1 MRPADRPSNHA
12 AALPAA
18 RDGTRPRTDAG
29 GQSERGAAL
38 LTVLL
43 LVAVIAV
50 LAGAALER
58 LRLAT
63 KIGGNAV
70 ALDQARAYSQAAEI
84 LAVTKIGD
92 LLARDLNRVTL
103 AGGWSDKPFPL
114 PIPGGV
120 ATARVS
126 DGGNCFNLNSLVV
139 QTSPGVYASFS
150 PARRQF
156 ARLIRLIGA
165 PTAAPDAIAGAT
177 SDWLDSDNTPVEQ
190 GVEDGGYTGYRPAN
204 TLMADP
210 SELRAV
216 SGVTAAVYA
225 RLRPWICTLPKAEP
239 SKINV
244 NTLLPEQAPL
254 FAMLLPD
261 TLSVEGARQLLL
273 RRPPQGFA
281 STSEFWK
288 LPALSAI
295 TAAPDAVAQTSVT
308 TNWFALRVDVRL
320 GDAEIEDHG
329 LIDATRLPA
338 RLATRQWGEPS

>member
-1 MRPADRPSNHA
+1 MRPVDRP
-12 AALPAA
+12 
-18 RDGTRPRTDAG
+18 RVETRVFAG
-29 GQSERGAAL
+29 FQKHSERGAAL

-50 LAGAALER
+50 LAGTALEK
-58 LRLAT
+58 LRLST
-63 KIGGNAV
+63 RIGGNAV
-70 ALDQARAYSQAAEI
+70 ALDQARAFAQAAEI
-84 LAVTKIGD
+84 LAVAKVSD
-92 LLARDLNRVTL
+92 LLARDPNRVTL

-114 PIPGGV
+114 PIPGGI
-120 ATARVS
+120 ATARVR

-139 QTSPGVYASFS
+139 ETGPGIYVAYSPT
-150 PARRQF
+150 RRQF
-156 ARLIRLIGA
+156 ARLIRLVGA
-165 PTAAPDAIAGAT
+165 PTSSPDGIAAAT
-177 SDWLDSDNTPVEQ
+177 ADWIDSDNAPVEQ
-190 GVEDGGYTGYRPAN
+190 GSEDASYTGYRPAD

-216 SGVTAAVYA
+216 AGVTSAVYA
-225 RLRPWICTLPKAEP
+225 KLRPWVCTLPKAEP

-244 NTLLPEQAPL
+244 NTLLPEQAAL

-261 TLSVEGARQLLL
+261 TLSVEGARQMLL

-288 LPALSAI
+288 LPALTAI
-295 TAAPDAVAQTSVT
+295 TAGPEAEAQTSVT
-308 TNWFALRVDVRL
+308 TKWFALRVDVTL
-320 GDAEIEDHG
+320 GDADLEDHG

>member
-1 MRPADRPSNHA
+1 MRRVDRP
-12 AALPAA
+12 
-18 RDGTRPRTDAG
+18 GVETRVFAG
-29 GQSERGAAL
+29 FRKDSERGAAL

-50 LAGAALER
+50 LAGTALEK
-58 LRLAT
+58 LRLST
-63 KIGGNAV
+63 RIGSNAV
-70 ALDQARAYSQAAEI
+70 ALDQARAFAQAAEI
-84 LAVTKIGD
+84 LAVAKVSD
-92 LLARDLNRVTL
+92 LLARDPSRVTL

-114 PIPGGV
+114 PIPGGI

-139 QTSPGVYASFS
+139 ETGPGVYAAYS

-156 ARLIRLIGA
+156 ARLIRLVGA
-165 PTAAPDAIAGAT
+165 PTASPEGIAAAT
-177 SDWLDSDNTPVEQ
+177 ADWIDSDNAPVEQ
-190 GVEDGGYTGYRPAN
+190 GSEDASYTGYRPAD
-204 TLMADP
+204 TLMVDP

-216 SGVTAAVYA
+216 AGVTAAVYA
-225 RLRPWICTLPKAEP
+225 RLRPWVCTLPKAEP

-244 NTLLPEQAPL
+244 NTLLPEQAAL

-261 TLSVEGARQLLL
+261 TLSVEGARQMLL

-295 TAAPDAVAQTSVT
+295 TAGPDAEAQTSVT
-308 TNWFALRVDVRL
+308 TKWFALRVDVTL
-320 GDAEIEDHG
+320 GDADLEDHG

>member
-1 MRPADRPSNHA
+1 MRPADR
-12 AALPAA
+12 
-18 RDGTRPRTDAG
+18 RRVETRASAG
-29 GQSERGAAL
+29 FQKDSERGAAL

-50 LAGAALER
+50 LAGTALEK
-58 LRLAT
+58 LRLST
-63 KIGGNAV
+63 RIGGNAV
-70 ALDQARAYSQAAEI
+70 ALDQARAYAQAAEI
-84 LAVTKIGD
+84 LAVAKVGD
-92 LLARDLNRVTL
+92 LLARDPNRVTL

-114 PIPGGV
+114 PIPGGI

-139 QTSPGVYASFS
+139 ETGPGVYAAYS

-156 ARLIRLIGA
+156 ARLIRLVGA
-165 PTAAPDAIAGAT
+165 PTSSPDGIAAAT
-177 SDWLDSDNTPVEQ
+177 ADWIDSDNAPIEQ
-190 GVEDGGYTGYRPAN
+190 GSEDASYTGYRPAD

-216 SGVTAAVYA
+216 AGVTAAVYA
-225 RLRPWICTLPKAEP
+225 RLRPWVCTLPRAEP

-244 NTLLPEQAPL
+244 NTLLPEQAAL

-261 TLSVEGARQLLL
+261 TLSVEGARQMLLK
-273 RRPPQGFA
+273 RPPQGYA

-295 TAAPDAVAQTSVT
+295 TAGPEAEAQTSVT
-308 TNWFALRVDVRL
+308 TKWFALRVDVTL
-320 GDAEIEDHG
+320 GDADLEDHG

>member
-1 MRPADRPSNHA
+1 MRPTDRS
-12 AALPAA
+12 
-18 RDGTRPRTDAG
+18 G
-29 GQSERGAAL
+29 ERGAAL

-50 LAGAALER
+50 LAGTALEK
-58 LRLAT
+58 LRLST
-63 KIGGNAV
+63 RIGGNAV
-70 ALDQARAYSQAAEI
+70 ALDQARAFAQAAEV
-84 LAVTKIGD
+84 LAVAKVGD
-92 LLARDLNRVTL
+92 LLARDPNRVTL
-103 AGGWSDKPFPL
+103 AGGWSDKPYPL
-114 PIPGGV
+114 PIPGGI

-139 QTSPGVYASFS
+139 ETGPGVYSAYS

-156 ARLIRLIGA
+156 ARLIRLVGA
-165 PTAAPDAIAGAT
+165 STASPDGIAAAT
-177 SDWLDSDNTPVEQ
+177 ADWIDSDEAPVEQ
-190 GVEDGGYTGYRPAN
+190 GSEDASYTGYRPGN

-216 SGVTAAVYA
+216 AGVTAALYA
-225 RLRPWICTLPKAEP
+225 KIRPWVCTLPRAEP

-244 NTLLPEQAPL
+244 NTLLPEQAAL

-261 TLSVEGARQLLL
+261 TLSVEGARQMLLK
-273 RRPPQGFA
+273 RPPQGYA

-295 TAAPDAVAQTSVT
+295 TAGPDAEAQTAVT
-308 TNWFALRVDVRL
+308 TKWFALRVDVTL
-320 GDAEIEDHG
+320 GDADLEDHG
-329 LIDATRLPA
+329 LIDATKLPA

>member
-1 MRPADRPSNHA
+1 MRPADRP
-12 AALPAA
+12 PAE
-18 RDGTRPRTDAG
+18 TRSSVRFQKD
-29 GQSERGAAL
+29 SEHGAAL

-50 LAGAALER
+50 LAGTALEK
-58 LRLAT
+58 LRLST

-70 ALDQARAYSQAAEI
+70 ALDQARAYAGAAEI
-84 LAVTKIGD
+84 LAVTKVGD
-92 LLARDLNRVTL
+92 LLARDPNKVTL
-103 AGGWSDKPFPL
+103 AGGWSDKPYPL
-114 PIPGGV
+114 PIPGGF

-139 QTSPGVYASFS
+139 ETGPGVYASYS
-150 PARRQF
+150 PARQQF
-156 ARLIRLIGA
+156 ARLIRLVNA
-165 PTAAPDAIAGAT
+165 PTSSPDGIAGAT
-177 SDWLDSDNTPVEQ
+177 SDWLDSDNSPVEQ
-190 GVEDGGYTGYRPAN
+190 GVEDSGYTGYRPAN
-204 TLMADP
+204 TLMVDP

-225 RLRPWICTLPKAEP
+225 KLRPWICTLPRAEA

-244 NTLLPEQAPL
+244 NTLLPEQAAL

-273 RRPPQGFA
+273 KRPPQGFA
-281 STSEFWK
+281 STGEFWK
-288 LPALSAI
+288 LPALSAV
-295 TAAPDAVAQTSVT
+295 TAASDAVAQTSVT
-308 TNWFALRVDVRL
+308 TTWFALRVDVRL
-320 GDAEIEDHG
+320 GDVDLEDHG

>member
-1 MRPADRPSNHA
+1 MPAERASKNAPKPETRSF
-12 AALPAA
+12 A
-18 RDGTRPRTDAG
+18 RFGKNT
-29 GQSERGAAL
+29 ERGAAL

-50 LAGAALER
+50 LAGTALEK
-58 LRLAT
+58 LRLST
-63 KIGGNAV
+63 KVGANAV

-84 LAVTKIGD
+84 LAVTKVGA
-92 LLARDLNRVTL
+92 LLARAPTKVTL

-114 PIPGGV
+114 PIPGGI

-139 QTSPGVYASFS
+139 RTGPDTYAAYS
-150 PARRQF
+150 PARLQF
-156 ARLIRLIGA
+156 ARLIRLVGA
-165 PTAAPDAIAGAT
+165 PTSAPDAVAAAT
-177 SDWLDSDNTPVEQ
+177 ADWIDSDNAPVEQ
-190 GVEDGGYTGYRPAN
+190 GAEDGSYTGYRPGD

-216 SGVTAAVYA
+216 SGVTPEVYA
-225 RLRPWICTLPKAEP
+225 KLRPWICTLPRAEP
-239 SKINV
+239 SRINI

-273 RRPPQGFA
+273 KRPPAGYS
-281 STSEFWK
+281 STSAFWQ

-308 TNWFALRVDVRL
+308 TTWFALRVDVRL
-320 GDAEIEDHG
+320 GDAELEDHG

>member
-1 MRPADRPSNHA
+1 MRPVDRP
-12 AALPAA
+12 
-18 RDGTRPRTDAG
+18 RVETRVFAG
-29 GQSERGAAL
+29 FQKHSERGAAL

-50 LAGAALER
+50 LAGTALEK
-58 LRLAT
+58 LRLST
-63 KIGGNAV
+63 RIGGNAV
-70 ALDQARAYSQAAEI
+70 ALDQARAFAQAAEI
-84 LAVTKIGD
+84 LAVAKVSD
-92 LLARDLNRVTL
+92 LLARDPNRVTL

-114 PIPGGV
+114 PIPGGI
-120 ATARVS
+120 ATARVR

-139 QTSPGVYASFS
+139 ETGPGIYAAYSPT
-150 PARRQF
+150 RRQF
-156 ARLIRLIGA
+156 ARLIRLVGA
-165 PTAAPDAIAGAT
+165 PTSSPDGIAAAT
-177 SDWLDSDNTPVEQ
+177 ADWIDSDNAPVEQ
-190 GVEDGGYTGYRPAN
+190 GSEDASYTGYRPAD

-216 SGVTAAVYA
+216 AGVTSAVYA
-225 RLRPWICTLPKAEP
+225 KLRPWVCTLPKAEP

-244 NTLLPEQAPL
+244 NTLLPEQAAL

-261 TLSVEGARQLLL
+261 TLSVEGARQMLL

-288 LPALSAI
+288 LPALTAI
-295 TAAPDAVAQTSVT
+295 TAGPEAEAQTSVT
-308 TNWFALRVDVRL
+308 TKWFALRVDVTL
-320 GDAEIEDHG
+320 GDADLEDHG